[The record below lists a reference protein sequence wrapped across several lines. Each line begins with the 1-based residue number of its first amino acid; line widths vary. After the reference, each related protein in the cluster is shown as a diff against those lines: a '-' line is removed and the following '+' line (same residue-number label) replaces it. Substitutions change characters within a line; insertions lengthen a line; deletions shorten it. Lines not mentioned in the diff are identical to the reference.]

1 MRRLRLALLIAALGA
16 SQAQAGVFDDEE
28 ARRQIADQKIKT
40 EARFDQQ
47 AKAQLDLASQIQR
60 QADELSRLRGQVETL
75 NFELE
80 TAKKRQQDF
89 YVDLDA
95 RLRKFEAPAAGSAA
109 VDGANPPNSAPT
121 GDPAKEGQ
129 EYEAALNQFKA
140 SKYKEAATGFAAFV
154 QKYPD
159 STLAPN
165 AQYWLGNAWY
175 AQRNCSKAIEAQS
188 VVTTSMPRVPRRL
201 MPGWRLRLASRSWAT
216 RPVPSVRWNRSL
228 PNTRRHPP
236 LKPPS
241 SALKRSN
248 WKEVIGATSDGNF
261 LLPAGRSLSGRAA
274 DRIRASNRLPAAL

>member
-60 QADELSRLRGQVETL
+60 QADELSRLRGQIETL

-89 YVDLDA
+89 YVDLDT
-95 RLRKFEAPAAGSAA
+95 RLRKFEMPAAGSAA

-175 AQRNCSKAIEAQS
+175 AQRNCNKAIEAQS
-188 VVTTSMPRVPRRL
+188 VVTTKYAVSAKAPDA
-201 MPGWRLRLASRSWAT
+201 WLAIAT
-216 RPVPSVRWNRSL
+216 CQQELGNTTGAKRSL
-228 PNTRRHPP
+228 
-236 LKPPS
+236 
-241 SALKRSN
+241 
-248 WKEVIGATSDGNF
+248 E
-261 LLPAGRSLSGRAA
+261 SLVAKYPTA
-274 DRIRASNRLPAAL
+274 PAAETAQQRLKKK